1 MAIKLK
7 PGYLKAHHRRG
18 KGYVGLNKYEMAIK
32 DFRYILECEPDN
44 KEVNK
49 DLQEARKNL
58 NEKLAKGDTAAETK
72 SAAPKKADEKK
83 KNKFVRVAIEEES
96 DEEEEEAT
104 EEEPRIEEVGGALAP
119 KEDKKV
125 KNTIKSKFPLTT
137 PKEIEEH
144 SREAKK

>member
-1 MAIKLK
+1 M
-7 PGYLKAHHRRG
+7 
-18 KGYVGLNKYEMAIK
+18 
-32 DFRYILECEPDN
+32 
-44 KEVNK
+44 
-49 DLQEARKNL
+49 

-72 SAAPKKADEKK
+72 SAPKKADEKK

-104 EEEPRIEEVGGALAP
+104 EEEPRIEEVGGAPAP
-119 KEDKKV
+119 KEEKKV

-144 SREAKK
+144 SREAKKLMQKGASDFMRKYEEI